1 MTADTPQPKLF
12 ISYSWT
18 TPMHEQWVMDLA
30 ERLAEDDV
38 DVIIDK
44 WALREGHDAHAFMEQ
59 MVTDPEIT
67 KVIMICEAMNPW
79 LRQVRLTA
87 S

>member
-1 MTADTPQPKLF
+1 MTSTQQPKLF

-30 ERLAEDDV
+30 QRLADDDV

-44 WALREGHDAHAFMEQ
+44 WALQEGHDAHAFMEH
-59 MVTDPEIT
+59 DGDRSGNHEGHHD
-67 KVIMICEAMNPW
+67 
-79 LRQVRLTA
+79 L
-87 S
+87 